1 MTAVA
6 VPAVYGARKSGIANP
21 SSTLRSPASLVR
33 VPPCWQSTARS
44 ASETAAATASGSLR

>member
-6 VPAVYGARKSGIANP
+6 VPAVYGAPKSGMVNR
-21 SSTLRSPASLVR
+21 SSTLRSPTSPVR